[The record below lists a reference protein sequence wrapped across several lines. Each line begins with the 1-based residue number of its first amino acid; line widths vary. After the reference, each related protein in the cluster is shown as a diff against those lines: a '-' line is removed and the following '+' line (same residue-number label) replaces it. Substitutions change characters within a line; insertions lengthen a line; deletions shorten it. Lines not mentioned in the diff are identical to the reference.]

1 MIDSQEELSLKE
13 RSLESTIDQEVALV
27 PGKNVITI
35 FAANENAGATSDE
48 RIVVYQAEEEKP
60 NLYMVS
66 VGISKYVLSGLEL
79 EYADDDAKAI
89 SRVFRSQEGT
99 LYNTVILKELYD
111 TDATQA
117 NITEAIEWLRQK
129 ATQKDVVVLFIAA
142 HGTNE
147 QGKYYLLPTD
157 SVPENLQQTGISWSV
172 FSEVLGNLPS
182 RVLLFL
188 DTCHSGQLGR
198 DVRAR
203 PQQVDNT
210 EALRELSSDEYGVV
224 ILAASTGREFSLEH
238 PDWGHGAF
246 TKALIE
252 ALERG
257 QADYSQDGIVN
268 LRELDLYVAHR
279 VEALTR
285 NQQHPTTQ
293 KPSTI
298 SRFPIMQVK

>member
-1 MIDSQEELSLKE
+1 
-13 RSLESTIDQEVALV
+13 
-27 PGKNVITI
+27 VISI

-66 VGISKYVLSGLEL
+66 VGISRYVLSGLEL

-117 NITEAIEWLRQK
+117 NITAAIEWLRQK

-147 QGKYYLLPTD
+147 QGKYYLLPAD
-157 SVPENLQQTGISWSV
+157 SVPDNLQQTGVSWSV
-172 FSEVLGNLPS
+172 FAEVLGNLPS

-198 DVRAR
+198 DVQAR
-203 PQQVDNT
+203 PHQVDNT

-279 VEALTR
+279 VESLTR

-298 SRFPIMQVK
+298 SRFSIVQIK